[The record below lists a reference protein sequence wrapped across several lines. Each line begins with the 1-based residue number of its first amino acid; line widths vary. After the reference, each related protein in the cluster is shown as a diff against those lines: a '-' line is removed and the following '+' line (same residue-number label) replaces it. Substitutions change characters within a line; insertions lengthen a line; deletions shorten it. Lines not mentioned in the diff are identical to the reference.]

1 MSERT
6 AEDAPARAPLATE
19 VPVDLGNCEREP
31 IHVPGSVQPRGVLL
45 ALHPTE
51 LVVHQASLNLGAF
64 SAVAAADAVGR
75 RLAAVLGAAAADAVR
90 QHVSTFGQLRERNP
104 LELSLP
110 AAGGH
115 EVRVDAV
122 LHHAP
127 GGALV
132 MEIEDAVGP
141 RPFSFPN
148 TYQAVRGAVAD
159 LNRAAQLDELYDIA
173 AREVRALTGFDRVM
187 IYRYDRDF
195 NGEVVAEAKRR
206 DLNSFLGLH
215 YPASDIPAQARAL
228 YEKNWIRL
236 IDDVGYTPVPVVP
249 TDDPMTGAPLDLTYS
264 TLRSVSPIHV
274 EYLQN
279 MGVHASMSLSLLRD
293 GRLWGLV
300 ACHHYS
306 GPHAPPYGVRAAA
319 EFLASSL
326 SLRLVDRAQEEE
338 RHEGARARSR
348 LAAVTART
356 LDESVPLA
364 ESLCGSPGLLDLVPA
379 GGAVALLREQVAT
392 AGAVPPPDVVSSLA
406 RWAESTGE
414 GVVATESM
422 AADAPH
428 VGAPADTACGALVL
442 VLGEGQAVAW
452 FRTEAVHTVD
462 WGGDPHN
469 KALAR
474 AEGDTVRLSPRRSFE
489 RWREVV
495 RGRSAPWTPTEQ
507 AVAADLRVTL
517 LQVLHER
524 DRRLARVAATLQH
537 SLLPEALP
545 QPAGWSVTARYSPAA
560 GGEVGG
566 DWYDG
571 LALPDGR
578 LAVVVGDVAGHGLGA
593 AGVMGQLRNAL
604 RAYLVED
611 AAPARAL
618 ARLDDLVRWLLPD
631 VTASVVVAVVD
642 PDTGATRLASAG
654 HPPPFL
660 MSAGQPASLA
670 ESDHGPLIGAPG
682 VDRSVEREITIEP
695 GDALV
700 LYSDGLVERR
710 TEDFDTGLV
719 RLRRALAAVGTAPH
733 ATGELFARSRDPQSE
748 DDATL
753 LVVRRHAPD
762 GGDQAHA
769 PGGAD

>member
-6 AEDAPARAPLATE
+6 ATEVPGPAKQPGH
-19 VPVDLGNCEREP
+19 VPVDLDNCDREP

-51 LVVHQASLNLGAF
+51 LVVQQASRNLGELA
-64 SAVAAADAVGR
+64 AVAADAVGLP
-75 RLAAVLGAAAADAVR
+75 LAAVLGDAAANAVR
-90 QHVSTFGQLRERNP
+90 HHVSTFGTLRDRNP

-110 AAGGH
+110 SGDGR
-115 EVRVDAV
+115 EVRVDAI

-132 MEIEDAVGP
+132 MEMENAVGP

-159 LNRAAQLDELYDIA
+159 LNRAAVLTELYDIA

-195 NGEVVAEAKRR
+195 NGEVVAEARR
-206 DLNSFLGLH
+206 ADLNSFLGLH

-249 TDDPMTGAPLDLTYS
+249 AEDPLTGAPLDLTHA

-279 MGVHASMSLSLLRD
+279 MGVRASMSLSLLRD

-326 SLRLVDRAQEEE
+326 SLRLVDRDQEEE
-338 RHEGARARSR
+338 RQEGARARSR

-356 LDESVPLA
+356 LDESVSVA
-364 ESLCGSPGLLDLVPA
+364 RSLCGSPGLLDLVPA
-379 GGAVALLREQVAT
+379 GGAVALLGEEVST
-392 AGAVPPPDVVSSLA
+392 AGAVPPPEVVRSVA
-406 RWAESTGE
+406 QWAASTGK
-414 GVVATESM
+414 GVVATESL
-422 AADAPH
+422 ATDAPH
-428 VGAPADTACGALVL
+428 VGAPTDTACGALVL
-442 VLGEGQAVAW
+442 SLGEAQAVVW

-495 RGRSAPWTPTEQ
+495 RGRCAPWTPTEL
-507 AVAADLRVTL
+507 AVASDLRLTL

-545 QPAGWSVTARYSPAA
+545 QPAGWSVSARYSPSA

-571 LALPDGR
+571 LVLPDGR
-578 LAVVVGDVAGHGLGA
+578 LAAVVGDVAGHGLAA

-611 AAPARAL
+611 GSPSAAL
-618 ARLDDLVRWLLPD
+618 TRLDDLVRWLLPE

-642 PDTGATRLASAG
+642 PGSGRTRLASAG

-660 MSAGQPASLA
+660 VSAGQPATLA

-682 VDRSVEREITIEP
+682 VDRSAEREVIIEP
-695 GDALV
+695 GGALV

-710 TEDFDTGLV
+710 SEDLDAGLL
-719 RLRRALAAVGTAPH
+719 RLRRALAAAGTA
-733 ATGELFARSRDPQSE
+733 ADASGDVFTQSRDPQSE

-753 LVVRRHAPD
+753 LVVRRDLPSDA
-762 GGDQAHA
+762 G
-769 PGGAD
+769 